1 VLHRV
6 RPAEPAAFAQA
17 PGPFVEKCLGELMAS
32 LKKNIQ
38 IIHDSIA
45 KNVSIVSAQAR
56 EKARNAAHEYMQN
69 RTNQDVRVLK
79 NKDYEDADAV
89 LAWLSKLE
97 EINQTMPDIED
108 DEELAAEHA
117 GNGAAV

>member
-1 VLHRV
+1 
-6 RPAEPAAFAQA
+6 
-17 PGPFVEKCLGELMAS
+17 MAS

-38 IIHDSIA
+38 IIHDSIS

-69 RTNQDVRVLK
+69 RSNQDVRVLK

-89 LAWLSKLE
+89 LTWLSKLE

-108 DEELAAEHA
+108 DEESVVEHA

>member
-1 VLHRV
+1 
-6 RPAEPAAFAQA
+6 
-17 PGPFVEKCLGELMAS
+17 MAS

>member
-1 VLHRV
+1 
-6 RPAEPAAFAQA
+6 
-17 PGPFVEKCLGELMAS
+17 MAS

-38 IIHDSIA
+38 IIHDSIS

-69 RTNQDVRVLK
+69 RSNQDVRVLK

-89 LAWLSKLE
+89 LTWLSKLE
-97 EINQTMPDIED
+97 EINQTMPDIEE
-108 DEELAAEHA
+108 DEEALTEHS
-117 GNGAAV
+117 NGTAV